1 MSFTQ
6 EILVFEEETCF
17 RDRGSVK
24 MCPPISPDS
33 HLLDSI
39 RGERLQGNMRHG
51 DSKPFDA
58 AGDAPVT
65 TLEKV
70 LQAEE
75 ARRRFDRRLPPIAGH
90 RTNTA
95 YYKSLIDSTL
105 FMDEP
110 EVNKRPSSPRKITS
124 ITRKCFKSFFF

>member
-1 MSFTQ
+1 M
-6 EILVFEEETCF
+6 FEEETCF

-39 RGERLQGNMRHG
+39 RGERLQGNLRHG

-95 YYKSLIDSTL
+95 YYKSLIDSTP

-110 EVNKRPSSPRKITS
+110 EVNKRPLPG
-124 ITRKCFKSFFF
+124 KSRPLQVFETFVLVENANT